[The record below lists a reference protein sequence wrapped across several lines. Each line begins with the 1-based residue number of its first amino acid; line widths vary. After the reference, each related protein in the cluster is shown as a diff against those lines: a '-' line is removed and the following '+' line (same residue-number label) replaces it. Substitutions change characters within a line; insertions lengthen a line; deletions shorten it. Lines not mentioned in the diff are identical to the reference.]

1 MYTHPRIE
9 RAEEDANL
17 ALLLGFE
24 GICVEQ
30 GADHGAKGF
39 PGRHVLARARLE
51 GMHGV
56 RGGAHSFL
64 YLLVDAACSHVNH
77 WENSEALPFQ
87 GIHTP
92 HIQQE
97 ADD

>member
-1 MYTHPRIE
+1 MGMQVAVYTHPRVE

-24 GICVEQ
+24 GIHVEQ

-39 PGRHVLARARLE
+39 PGGDILACACLE
-51 GMHGV
+51 GMYGV

-64 YLLVDAACSHVNH
+64 DLLVDAA
-77 WENSEALPFQ
+77 
-87 GIHTP
+87 
-92 HIQQE
+92 
-97 ADD
+97 